1 MAKTKPVNAPTAVL
15 LSKRGLS
22 ILQRRA
28 NLYRPMLGLGLVAGV
43 LAFASLLIA
52 VIPAAGCIWLGV
64 NRFRWRS
71 MAEVTRSTPIDDYL
85 LTDDADLRWMAW
97 AIELEPRAKLLM
109 QQRRPDGQFRSVDVR
124 EISACFA
131 HDTYDVPKRA
141 PYHGD
146 VDRAIDDLEDRRVK
160 EKRAL
165 WQATP

>member
-1 MAKTKPVNAPTAVL
+1 MVKTKPVNAQTAVL
-15 LSKRGLS
+15 LSKGGLN

-43 LAFASLLIA
+43 LAFMSPMIA

-64 NRFRWRS
+64 HRFRWRS

-97 AIELEPRAKLLM
+97 AIELEPRAKLLAIF
-109 QQRRPDGQFRSVDVR
+109 QV
-124 EISACFA
+124 IN
-131 HDTYDVPKRA
+131 
-141 PYHGD
+141 
-146 VDRAIDDLEDRRVK
+146 RAINIAVIGCALRYVVGIVCKTRRNLAHINGAKLTVWTPLLHRVK

-165 WQATP
+165 WQAAP